1 MFDKVETFYKSRS
14 LEIVIN
20 NEIRR
25 YSFYAYI
32 ASSTVKKIWMV
43 VSSRKNALVHIV
55 QNKTPN
61 SLI

>member
-1 MFDKVETFYKSRS
+1 MFDKVKTFFKSRS

-20 NEIRR
+20 NEICG
-25 YSFYAYI
+25 YLFYAYI

-43 VSSRKNALVHIV
+43 VSSRKNAFVHII

-61 SLI
+61 TLI

>member
-20 NEIRR
+20 NGIHE
-25 YSFYAYI
+25 YLFYAYI

-43 VSSRKNALVHIV
+43 VSSRKNALVHII

-61 SLI
+61 ALI

>member
-20 NEIRR
+20 NEIRG
-25 YSFYAYI
+25 YLFYAYI

-43 VSSRKNALVHIV
+43 VSLRKNAFVHII
-55 QNKTPN
+55 QNKTMN
-61 SLI
+61 TLI